1 MTEGYLLSGQRSELS
16 GSCCR
21 RGSRE
26 PMGARPAAC
35 VVGVDPSPVALKS
48 ARRRNTPIANGRLTL
63 VTGDIEQVP
72 AHPPAGR
79 VLACHVLYFWVDR
92 CATCGGYATLAPDG
106 HIALGYQLRQHMPPA
121 ALRTFP
127 GKDSPSM
134 TPTTT
139 SARSCGRQA
148 SPRPRSASSATPAIS
163 AAGSHWPRPRQATRP
178 SHAAGQLTAA
188 RTATPE

>member
-26 PMGARPAAC
+26 PSSAP
-35 VVGVDPSPVALKS
+35 
-48 ARRRNTPIANGRLTL
+48 ARRPSRSKAPGAATHPIANGRLTL

-79 VLACHVLYFWVDR
+79 VLACHVLYFWVAPVRDLR
-92 CATCGGYATLAPDG
+92 RVRETLAPDG

-139 SARSCGRQA
+139 PARSCGRQA
-148 SPRPRSASSATPAIS
+148 ALRPRSASSATPAIS
-163 AAGSHWPRPRQATRP
+163 AAVSTGHARARPPGHPTRP
-178 SHAAGQLTAA
+178 GS
-188 RTATPE
+188 